1 MGGFPHLL
9 TNFFNMKLFL
19 AIAVACLVPAIKA
32 DATCEDCLTF
42 GTAMQG
48 YLMSADSISEQ
59 TELLV
64 AILCPQAQDPDECD
78 MVIRQYWEGIS
89 LAMYPVFLD
98 ANDVCALLGAAQRLT
113 GTAALTISTALPPQP
128 TVPARTP

>member
-32 DATCEDCLTF
+32 DATCEDCITF

-64 AILCPQAQDPDECD
+64 AILCPQAQDQASVTQPSENT
-78 MVIRQYWEGIS
+78 GK
-89 LAMYPVFLD
+89 
-98 ANDVCALLGAAQRLT
+98 ALLWLCTLSSLT
-113 GTAALTISTALPPQP
+113 PMMC
-128 TVPARTP
+128 VP